1 MLVRFL
7 RDESRAIA
15 IEYGLIAT
23 GISLAIMAAVNRLGT
38 KLSTKSAS
46 INSSL
51 TGGART
57 ARSRRISRCV
67 VN

>member
-15 IEYGLIAT
+15 IEYGLIAV
-23 GISLAIMAAVNRLGT
+23 GISPMAAVNRLGP
-38 KLSTKSAS
+38 KLSTKFAS

-51 TGGART
+51 TGGA
-57 ARSRRISRCV
+57 AGSLAP
-67 VN
+67 N